1 MESFENH
8 KLPVLRDRDA
18 TDPARIVRWA
28 KEALT
33 CGQAHPKVL
42 EKYNLLRFCV
52 SEEVREMWAALTDD
66 VEGAPADDYPEDI
79 NIDSTDTEEL
89 AKKRDWH
96 VEWLQ
101 AVISYYSTSQQDSVY
116 DAVRQH
122 VAWTGGKDKPT
133 LNAIAEWALSC
144 ARAEKAVAPEAW
156 SDADPKALFAAC
168 AKVLPEAIRTL
179 LQQNKP
185 EGGQHTWKTA
195 AKFLNQRTRA
205 CEADD
210 VFRNAVEFVGTES
223 SRSRSFGNSNSN
235 SNPNGRQRQQWGGR
249 GAKGTGQRGR
259 GRGQWRNPHAT
270 ADEEKE
276 PDAGKGKGGKKG
288 KSGKGKSGKAS
299 GKPDDKRKRDGKGD
313 ADAKPAKKKKKDDV
327 TCFNCGETGHYRNQC
342 KNPLQI
348 TDGSADADE

>member
-1 MESFENH
+1 
-8 KLPVLRDRDA
+8 
-18 TDPARIVRWA
+18 
-28 KEALT
+28 
-33 CGQAHPKVL
+33 
-42 EKYNLLRFCV
+42 
-52 SEEVREMWAALTDD
+52 
-66 VEGAPADDYPEDI
+66 
-79 NIDSTDTEEL
+79 
-89 AKKRDWH
+89 
-96 VEWLQ
+96 
-101 AVISYYSTSQQDSVY
+101 
-116 DAVRQH
+116 
-122 VAWTGGKDKPT
+122 
-133 LNAIAEWALSC
+133 
-144 ARAEKAVAPEAW
+144 VAPEAW

-210 VFRNAVEFVGTES
+210 AFRIAVGFVGSES
-223 SRSRSFGNSNSN
+223 GRTRNLGND
-235 SNPNGRQRQQWGGR
+235 SNPNGQQRQQWRGR

-276 PDAGKGKGGKKG
+276 PDAGRGGKKG

-299 GKPDDKRKRDGKGD
+299 GKPGDKRKRDGKGD
-313 ADAKPAKKKKKDDV
+313 ADAKSAKKKKKDDV

-348 TDGSADADE
+348 TDGSADAEE

>member
-1 MESFENH
+1 MEKNQ
-8 KLPVLRDRDA
+8 KLPVLGELEA
-18 TDPARIVRWA
+18 TDPKQIVTWA
-28 KEALT
+28 KKTLT
-33 CGQAHPKVL
+33 CGKAFPKTFERINVL
-42 EKYNLLRFCV
+42 HFCV
-52 SEEVREMWAALTDD
+52 SKDIRDMWAALTEG
-66 VEGAPADDYPEDI
+66 VEGAPADDYPSD
-79 NIDSTDTEEL
+79 IDSDSKEEEEL

-96 VEWLQ
+96 YEWLET
-101 AVISYYSTSQQDSVY
+101 VISYYGTNQKDDVYEAIRRSVEWSN
-116 DAVRQH
+116 DPNMQTMVKVRR
-122 VAWTGGKDKPT
+122 
-133 LNAIAEWALSC
+133 WALSC
-144 ARAEKAVAPEAW
+144 SRAQNAVAPEAW
-156 SDADPKALFAAC
+156 DEADPKTLFTAC
-168 AKVLPEAIRTL
+168 AKVLPEPIRTL

-185 EGGQHTWKTA
+185 ENGQHTWQTA
-195 AKFLNQRTRA
+195 AKFLDQRTMA

-276 PDAGKGKGGKKG
+276 PDAGKGKGSKKG
-288 KSGKGKSGKAS
+288 KSGKGKGGKAS
-299 GKPDDKRKRDGKGD
+299 GKPGDKRKRDGKGD

-348 TDGSADADE
+348 TDGSADAEE

>member
-1 MESFENH
+1 MEKNQ
-8 KLPVLRDRDA
+8 KLPVLGELEA
-18 TDPARIVRWA
+18 TDPKQIVTWA
-28 KEALT
+28 KKTLT
-33 CGQAHPKVL
+33 CGKAFPKTFERINVL
-42 EKYNLLRFCV
+42 HFCV
-52 SEEVREMWAALTDD
+52 SKDIRDMWAALTEG
-66 VEGAPADDYPEDI
+66 VEGAPADDYPSD
-79 NIDSTDTEEL
+79 IDSDSKEEEEL

-96 VEWLQ
+96 FEWLET
-101 AVISYYSTSQQDSVY
+101 VISYYGTNQKDDVYEAIRRSVEWSN
-116 DAVRQH
+116 DPNMQTMVKVRR
-122 VAWTGGKDKPT
+122 
-133 LNAIAEWALSC
+133 WALSC
-144 ARAEKAVAPEAW
+144 SRAQNAVAPEAW
-156 SDADPKALFAAC
+156 DEADPKTLFTAC
-168 AKVLPEAIRTL
+168 AKVLPEPIRTL

-185 EGGQHTWKTA
+185 ENGQHTWQTA
-195 AKFLNQRTRA
+195 AKFLDQRTMA

-223 SRSRSFGNSNSN
+223 SRSRGFGNSN

-313 ADAKPAKKKKKDDV
+313 ADAKPAKKKKKDEV

-342 KNPLQI
+342 KNPLRI

>member
-1 MESFENH
+1 MEKNQQ
-8 KLPVLRDRDA
+8 LPVLGELEA
-18 TDPARIVRWA
+18 TDPKQIVTWA
-28 KEALT
+28 KKTLT
-33 CGQAHPKVL
+33 CGKAFPKTFERINVL
-42 EKYNLLRFCV
+42 HFCV
-52 SEEVREMWAALTDD
+52 SKDIRDMWAALTEG
-66 VEGAPADDYPEDI
+66 VEGAPADDYPSD
-79 NIDSTDTEEL
+79 IDSDSKEEEEL

-96 VEWLQ
+96 YEWLET
-101 AVISYYSTSQQDSVY
+101 VISYYGTNQKDDVYEAIRRSVEWSN
-116 DAVRQH
+116 DPNMQTMVKVRR
-122 VAWTGGKDKPT
+122 
-133 LNAIAEWALSC
+133 WALSC
-144 ARAEKAVAPEAW
+144 SRAQNAVAPEAW
-156 SDADPKALFAAC
+156 DEADPKTLFTAC
-168 AKVLPEAIRTL
+168 AKVLPEPIRTL

-185 EGGQHTWKTA
+185 ENGQHTWQTA
-195 AKFLNQRTRA
+195 AKFLDQRTMA

-276 PDAGKGKGGKKG
+276 PDAGKGKGSKKG
-288 KSGKGKSGKAS
+288 KSGKGKGKAS
-299 GKPDDKRKRDGKGD
+299 GKPGDKRKRDGKGD

-348 TDGSADADE
+348 TDGSADAEE

>member
-1 MESFENH
+1 MEKNQ
-8 KLPVLRDRDA
+8 KLPVLGELEA
-18 TDPARIVRWA
+18 TDPKQIVTWA
-28 KEALT
+28 KKTLT
-33 CGQAHPKVL
+33 CGKAFPKTFERINVL
-42 EKYNLLRFCV
+42 HFCV
-52 SEEVREMWAALTDD
+52 SKDIRDMWAALTEG
-66 VEGAPADDYPEDI
+66 VEGAPADDYPSD
-79 NIDSTDTEEL
+79 IDSDSKEEEEL

-96 VEWLQ
+96 YEWLET
-101 AVISYYSTSQQDSVY
+101 VISYYGTNQKDDVYEAIRRSVEWSN
-116 DAVRQH
+116 DPNMQTMVKVRR
-122 VAWTGGKDKPT
+122 
-133 LNAIAEWALSC
+133 WALSC
-144 ARAEKAVAPEAW
+144 SRAQNAVAPEAW
-156 SDADPKALFAAC
+156 DEADPKTLFTAC
-168 AKVLPEAIRTL
+168 AKVLPEPIRTL

-185 EGGQHTWKTA
+185 ENGQHTWQTA
-195 AKFLNQRTRA
+195 AKFLDQRTMA

-276 PDAGKGKGGKKG
+276 PDAGKGKGSKKG
-288 KSGKGKSGKAS
+288 KSGKGKGKAS
-299 GKPDDKRKRDGKGD
+299 GKPGDKRKRDGKGD

-342 KNPLQI
+342 KNPLRI

>member
-89 AKKRDWH
+89 AKKREWH

-133 LNAIAEWALSC
+133 LTVIAEWALSC

-168 AKVLPEAIRTL
+168 AKVLPEPIRTL

-276 PDAGKGKGGKKG
+276 PDAGKGKGSKKG
-288 KSGKGKSGKAS
+288 KSGKGKGKAS
-299 GKPDDKRKRDGKGD
+299 GKPGDKRKRDGKGD

-348 TDGSADADE
+348 TDGSADAEE